1 MFKLTVAAVALIAST
16 DAFVLTTSRITRS
29 GPTMMTPAEVEAMN
43 RKAIAGPQKGNAAP
57 AAGGDPYSYK
67 KSPDMGIKKQDDSKG
82 TKFKYDPSNYKDS
95 ANDGNYRRL
104 SDALSAAKA
113 EDEKLKKEAEAIQ
126 EAERKEREFLAQENA
141 TFWNTPGD
149 KIVAE
154 SSEMYI
160 PPNVLQ
166 VIEDLDKELI
176 GLKPV
181 KEKMRRY
188 AAQMLNH
195 KIRQQ
200 TNIKSAIP
208 PLHHVFTGNPG
219 TGKTTVAMKMGE
231 LYNEMGFI
239 NVGHTVQAT
248 RADLVG
254 QYIGHTGPKTKEM
267 ITRSFGGILFIDE
280 AYGLYKEDSR
290 DYGSEVIEM
299 LVKFMDN
306 VPTTDFVVCLAGYR
320 NLMTKMLNANLNL
333 MSRMGN
339 WIDFPDYDDDEL
351 LQISELLANQYQYAY
366 PDDAK
371 AEFNRFMNI
380 RKEFPYFSNARTVR
394 NAMERARRI
403 SATRVLKDA
412 LDNGATYTMDEIQ
425 SFKATDFTLMA
436 DEIAPLDRGTMLP

>member
-1 MFKLTVAAVALIAST
+1 LI
-16 DAFVLTTSRITRS
+16 SRS
-29 GPTMMTPAEVEAMN
+29 H
-43 RKAIAGPQKGNAAP
+43 AIIK
-57 AAGGDPYSYK
+57 DP
-67 KSPDMGIKKQDDSKG
+67 IHHQ
-82 TKFKYDPSNYKDS
+82 
-95 ANDGNYRRL
+95 
-104 SDALSAAKA
+104 A
-113 EDEKLKKEAEAIQ
+113 EDEKLAKERDEIMRKEAM
-126 EAERKEREFLAQENA
+126 ERMFLEKENA
-141 TFWNTPGD
+141 TFWETPGD
-149 KIVAE
+149 AKIAE
-154 SSEMYI
+154 SDKFFI
-160 PPNVLQ
+160 PPKVLQ
-166 VIEDLDKELI
+166 VISDLDNELI

-188 AAQMLNH
+188 AAQMLVH
-195 KIRQQ
+195 QIRRESG
-200 TNIKSAIP
+200 IKSTIG

-231 LYNEMGFI
+231 LYREMGFI

-306 VPTTDFVVCLAGYR
+306 VPNTDFVVVLAGYR

-333 MSRMGN
+333 MARMGN
-339 WIDFPDYDDDEL
+339 WIDFPDYDDAEL
-351 LQISELLANQYQYAY
+351 LEISQLLAKNYQYSY
-366 PDDAK
+366 PDGAK
-371 AEFNRFMNI
+371 QKFTEFMNL

-403 SATRVLKDA
+403 AATRVLGDA
-412 LDNGATYTMDEIQ
+412 LDNGTKYTMEEIQ
-425 SFKATDFTLMA
+425 SFKEGDFQIMV
-436 DEIAPLDRGTMLP
+436 DEIRNLDRGTMLP

>member
-1 MFKLTVAAVALIAST
+1 MEKEKQELI
-16 DAFVLTTSRITRS
+16 
-29 GPTMMTPAEVEAMN
+29 
-43 RKAIAGPQKGNAAP
+43 
-57 AAGGDPYSYK
+57 
-67 KSPDMGIKKQDDSKG
+67 
-82 TKFKYDPSNYKDS
+82 
-95 ANDGNYRRL
+95 
-104 SDALSAAKA
+104 
-113 EDEKLKKEAEAIQ
+113 
-126 EAERKEREFLAQENA
+126 RKENMERMFLQKENA
-141 TFWNTPGD
+141 TFWETPGD
-149 KIVAE
+149 QLVA
-154 SSEMYI
+154 SSDQFFI
-160 PPNVLQ
+160 PPQVLQ
-166 VIEDLDKELI
+166 VIEDLDNELI

-188 AAQMLNH
+188 AAQMLSH
-195 KIRQQ
+195 KIRESAG
-200 TNIKSAIP
+200 IKSNIA

-231 LYNEMGFI
+231 LYREMGFI

-306 VPTTDFVVCLAGYR
+306 VPTTDFVVILAGYR

-339 WIDFPDYDDDEL
+339 WIDFPDYDDGEL
-351 LQISELLANQYQYAY
+351 LQISNLLAKKYQYSY
-366 PDDAK
+366 DSNSQAK
-371 AEFNRFMNI
+371 FVEFMNL

-403 SATRVLKDA
+403 AATRVLGDA
-412 LDNGATYTMDEIQ
+412 LENGTKYTLDQIQ
-425 SFKATDFTLMA
+425 SFQQGDFQLMI
-436 DEIAPLDRGTMLP
+436 DEIKPLPRGTMLP